1 METSRSSLV
10 PPNSTAIFMGSTRID
25 SDGAGT
31 IAFPVPSERRV
42 ASQLG
47 RVRYAASVKDD
58 DASSDRHRID
68 KWLWCARFF
77 KTRSLAAQAV
87 SGGKVHING
96 ERVKPAHNL
105 RVGDRLSLMLNG
117 MPAEFD
123 VLGLPE
129 RRGPAPEA
137 QKNYAETPASAERRV
152 KLREAHRLAD
162 LSRPRPEGRPDKRDR
177 RRLVKFQREQ
187 G

>member
-1 METSRSSLV
+1 MKDEDSS
-10 PPNSTAIFMGSTRID
+10 A
-25 SDGAGT
+25 
-31 IAFPVPSERRV
+31 
-42 ASQLG
+42 
-47 RVRYAASVKDD
+47 
-58 DASSDRHRID
+58 DRHRVD

-117 MPAEFD
+117 ALAEFD
-123 VLGLPE
+123 VVGMPE
-129 RRGPAPEA
+129 RRGPAAEA
-137 QKNYAETPASAERRV
+137 LKHYVEIPGSVERRAKV
-152 KLREAHRLAD
+152 REAHRLAD
-162 LSRPRPEGRPDKRDR
+162 LSRPKSEGRPDKRDR

-187 G
+187 N

>member
-1 METSRSSLV
+1 MRET
-10 PPNSTAIFMGSTRID
+10 
-25 SDGAGT
+25 
-31 IAFPVPSERRV
+31 PSERHRV
-42 ASQLG
+42 
-47 RVRYAASVKDD
+47 
-58 DASSDRHRID
+58 D

-87 SGGKVHING
+87 SGGRVHING

-117 MPAEFD
+117 VPAEFD

-137 QKNYAETPASAERRV
+137 QKNYAETAASAERRARV
-152 KLREAHRLAD
+152 REAHRLAE
-162 LSRPRPEGRPDKRDR
+162 LSRPRPDSRPDKRDR
-177 RRLVKFQREQ
+177 RRLVKIQRGQ